1 MRLNPLAYKHLD
13 RWVGRHVFPEEGRW
27 RPDPGRPV
35 DVYLSVCD
43 HYEPEAEHAD
53 PETALARVGRWADEY
68 PRLLGGFAD
77 HEGRPPQHTCF
88 FPQDQYRPEYL
99 DRLKGLVDA
108 GFADVDVHL
117 HHDGDTAE
125 SLTEKLAGFRDDLW
139 NRHGL
144 LRRDDRGRVV
154 YGFIHGNW
162 ALCNSRDDG
171 RWCGVNEELTVL
183 METGCYADFTMP
195 SAPSTTQ
202 TPTINSIYYAKD
214 TPGERRG
221 HFRGVRARV
230 GQRPPGD
237 RLLMVQ
243 GPLTLDW
250 RSRKFGLLPRTENA
264 DVHANLPPTVGRFE
278 NWLNTGVHVA
288 GEPNRVFV
296 KLHTH
301 GCKPGNIERWLGP
314 SLPAFHR
321 DLAERVRRSDGRL
334 RLHYVTAWETA
345 RLVHE
350 IERRSTLTPP
360 RSRTREVPPRESAAT

>member
-1 MRLNPLAYKHLD
+1 MRLNPLSYKHLD
-13 RWVGRHVFPEEGRW
+13 RWVGRYLFPEEGRV
-27 RPDPGRPV
+27 RPDPSRPV

-43 HYEPEAEHAD
+43 HYEPEAEGAD
-53 PETALARVGRWADEY
+53 PKTALARVDRWATEY
-68 PRLLGGFAD
+68 PRLFEQFRD

-99 DRLKGLVDA
+99 DRLKDLCDA

-117 HHDGDTAE
+117 HHDGDTPA
-125 SLTEKLAGFRDDLW
+125 SLTEKLAGFREDLW

-144 LRRDDRGRVV
+144 LRKDDRGEVV

-171 RWCGVNEELTVL
+171 RWCGVDEELTVL
-183 METGCYADFTMP
+183 MDTGCYADFTMP

-202 TPTINSIYYAKD
+202 TPTINSIYYARD
-214 TPGERRG
+214 NEGAPRG
-221 HFRGVRARV
+221 HFQGVRARV
-230 GQRPPGD
+230 GQSPPEG

-243 GPLTLDW
+243 GPLSLDW
-250 RSRKFGLLPRTENA
+250 SSRKFGVLPRTENA
-264 DVHANLPPTVGRFE
+264 DVHMNMPPTVRRFR
-278 NWLNTGVHVA
+278 NWLRTGVHVA

-301 GCKPGNIERWLGP
+301 GCKPGNIDRWL
-314 SLPAFHR
+314 SSDIQDFHR
-321 DLAERVRRSDGRL
+321 DMLADVAASDGAV

-345 RLVHE
+345 QLIHE
-350 IERRSTLTPP
+350 IEAGVAADATA
-360 RSRTREVPPRESAAT
+360 AATTA